1 MSWFRRHTI
10 ELKNAPKPEPKQV
23 KGRKAK
29 PVPELK
35 LGKTFQSILDGSI
48 LTREQML
55 KMLPFIFY
63 LVFLAIIFI
72 ANTYYAERL
81 VRRIDAGNKDLK
93 ELQIEYIDSRSKLMN
108 SSRQSRLEEQ
118 LIGQGLKES
127 TVPPYKISPE
137 EDED

>member
-1 MSWFRRHTI
+1 MSWFRRHNV
-10 ELKNAPKPEPKQV
+10 EVKNAPKPEPKQE
-23 KGRKAK
+23 KGRKSK

-108 SSRQSRLEEQ
+108 SSRQSHLEEQ